1 MRLKKDQVE
10 NISHL
15 LVKALKEKGKTTF
28 KVSEDKI
35 YLKIL
40 EVFLGDLQAEDKLD
54 ADVKKIMEQ
63 YRAQIASGQVDS
75 QKVFQMIK
83 KQLIK
88 ERNLVI

>member
-1 MRLKKDQVE
+1 MRLKKDQIE
-10 NISHL
+10 KISHL
-15 LVKALKEKGKTTF
+15 LVKALREKGKTTF
-28 KVSEDKI
+28 KASEEKI

-40 EVFLGDLQAEDKLD
+40 ETITRDLQAEDKLD
-54 ADVKKIMEQ
+54 LDVRKIMEQ
-63 YRAQIASGQVDS
+63 YKSQIASGQLDS

>member
-1 MRLKKDQVE
+1 MK
-10 NISHL
+10 N
-15 LVKALKEKGKTTF
+15 LKEKGKTTF
-28 KVSEDKI
+28 KAPEEKI

-40 EVFLGDLQAEDKLD
+40 ETITRDLQAEDKLD
-54 ADVKKIMEQ
+54 ADVRKLMDQ
-63 YRAQIASGQVDS
+63 YQAQIRSGQMDA